1 MPFLVGVP
9 QKANPEPGC
18 HYEVCDRSHGPPCP
32 LWAAVT
38 DHRRGDDVSTG
49 GPKQYADR
57 KNQDGYHS
65 GSLYLAATMPNRKE
79 PQCHVAAALCA
90 SVQSGM
96 IAEGRHP
103 DGSYLKLTP
112 NKTLDFLGQEK
123 KI

>member
-1 MPFLVGVP
+1 
-9 QKANPEPGC
+9 
-18 HYEVCDRSHGPPCP
+18 
-32 LWAAVT
+32 
-38 DHRRGDDVSTG
+38 
-49 GPKQYADR
+49 
-57 KNQDGYHS
+57 
-65 GSLYLAATMPNRKE
+65 MPNRKE